1 MAHGLME
8 RTENFLPVDNRSPV
22 ALTAEQIHCFNQ
34 RGYVFPIDVFDDQDV
49 GRNRDY
55 FDHLLQRAQDAGLG
69 SYDIAGWHTQ
79 CPGLYD
85 LARHPTILDY
95 VQDLLGENLICWGS
109 NYFAKMPGDT
119 KRVSWH
125 QDAGYYPLT
134 PAKTIT
140 VWLAIDDVD
149 EENGAMRVIPGSH
162 LHGIIPTVTS
172 DDQEQNLLKQSVQS
186 AESYGDDPLPFQ
198 LKAGQ
203 MSLHSDL
210 LLHGSEPNPSSR
222 RRCGLTMRFVSPDVR
237 ALEPAWGNNG
247 VIVRGADPTGH
258 WRDHPRPEQEQI
270 PTRHWLEFE

>member
-1 MAHGLME
+1 MPRAE
-8 RTENFLPVDNRSPV
+8 TFFPTDNRSPA
-22 ALTAEQIHCFNQ
+22 ALTTGQVQSFNE
-34 RGYVFPIDVFDDQDV
+34 RGYVFPLDVFDDEGV
-49 GRNRDY
+49 RRNREY
-55 FDHLLQRAQDAGLG
+55 FDHLLQRALAAGLG

-85 LARHPTILDY
+85 LVCHARILDY
-95 VQDLLGENLICWGS
+95 VEDLLGENLICWGS

-140 VWLAIDDVD
+140 AWLAIDDVD

-162 LHGIIPTVTS
+162 LHGIIPTETS
-172 DDQEQNLLKQSVQS
+172 GAQEQNLLKESVRS
-186 AESYGDDPLPFQ
+186 PASYGLDPVPFQ

-203 MSLHSDL
+203 MSLHSDF

-222 RRCGLTMRFVSPDVR
+222 RRCGLTMRFVPPDVR
-237 ALEPAWGNNG
+237 ALEPAWANNG
-247 VIVRGADPTGH
+247 VIVRGADPAGH
-258 WRDHPRPEQEQI
+258 WQDHPRPHHEQI
-270 PTRHWLEFE
+270 PTGHWLEFE